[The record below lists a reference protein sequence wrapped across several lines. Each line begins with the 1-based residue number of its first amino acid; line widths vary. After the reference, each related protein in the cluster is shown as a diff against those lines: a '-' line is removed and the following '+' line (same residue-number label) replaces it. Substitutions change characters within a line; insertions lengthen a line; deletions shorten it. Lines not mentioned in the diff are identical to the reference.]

1 MHYLNHDLI
10 LTLSR
15 KSLQYRLQ
23 VYYIAFCQIQVQSLK
38 SKVQRKGTGN
48 GADTIIIQATHHP
61 THNFSHFKCQ
71 SSVRKRPS
79 MTFYD
84 LP

>member
-1 MHYLNHDLI
+1 MIIHYLNHDLI

-23 VYYIAFCQIQVQSLK
+23 VYYIAFCQIQVRSLK

-48 GADTIIIQATHHP
+48 GADTIILEATHPP
-61 THNFSHFKCQ
+61 TI
-71 SSVRKRPS
+71 
-79 MTFYD
+79 TF
-84 LP
+84 LT